1 MALIRDFEIPGTGLN
16 VPNAY
21 HVIVK
26 VNTEKRLNDIPPPP
40 DPSRPDG
47 LTSGDRGPE
56 VYWKAGYVGKI
67 ALEIFSSK
75 QARDEGKSPIGA
87 IAINPTDVQING
99 VLSSDIEDFDLNFF
113 IDATSQLSI
122 VDQAYEHLKTLL
134 YYQSALE
141 D

>member
-21 HVIVK
+21 HVVVK
-26 VNTEKRLNDIPPPP
+26 VNTEKRLNDIPPPL
-40 DPSRPDG
+40 DVSRPDG
-47 LTSGDRGPE
+47 LTNQDRGPE

-67 ALEIFSSK
+67 AIEIFSSK

-99 VLSSDIEDFDLNFF
+99 VLSTDIGNFDLNFF

-134 YYQSALE
+134 YYQNALE

>member
-40 DPSRPDG
+40 DPSRPNG
-47 LTSGDRGPE
+47 LTSVDRGPE

-67 ALEIFSSK
+67 AIEIFSSK

-99 VLSSDIEDFDLNFF
+99 VLSTDIKQFDLNFF
-113 IDATSQLSI
+113 IDPTSQLSI
-122 VDQAYEHLKTLL
+122 IDQAYQHLKGLD
-134 YYQSALE
+134 YYKDSTE
-141 D
+141 V